1 MPLYKFRIDCDGV
14 TCQDDVGEV
23 FATLAEAVAHAA
35 LVANE
40 LSHNNA
46 RPIGPVSVM
55 DETGAIVAKC
65 NDPAISYTIH

>member
-46 RPIGPVSVM
+46 RPIRLFL
-55 DETGAIVAKC
+55 
-65 NDPAISYTIH
+65 

>member
-14 TCQDDVGEV
+14 TCQDDVGET

-40 LSHNNA
+40 LSHNNLRRLA
-46 RPIGPVSVM
+46 LFL
-55 DETGAIVAKC
+55 
-65 NDPAISYTIH
+65 